1 MAKNER
7 TRTMVYSNVNKNK
20 KADKKSAS
28 KNDDIID
35 LDDEIVIGLARF
47 PEPEEISDKKKKK
60 KNKKAEAKKNEVK
73 KAIKKS
79 KEDKLDDEIEF
90 IGDKSAKVKRTSS
103 NKENREKNG
112 NKQNAKQNNKSKVEN
127 NATKNPNGK
136 NKNTKQNNKSKVVN
150 NATKNS
156 NEKNTNTQKVNP
168 KTSNIQQKIKKQK
181 IRAIR
186 KMATCLFLTI
196 LLIGGFVYFLLS
208 PVFNIKNIEVINN
221 SNIPKDQIITSSGI
235 ILNENM
241 FKISTKE
248 AENKILANPYVESV
262 EVDRKLFDKIQIDV
276 KERTATLML
285 EYGNSYVYINNQGY
299 ILEITTTKLQAP
311 ILTGYVTP
319 LDQIKPGNR
328 LSKDDLERLKTV
340 LNIMESANTN
350 GLEELIT
357 KIDIKSKK
365 NYKLTIESEDKIV
378 HLGECSDLS
387 TQMLF
392 VKEMLEREKGIEGEF
407 FVNMDLNTGD
417 PVFREKV

>member
-28 KNDDIID
+28 KNDVID

-47 PEPEEISDKKKKK
+47 PEPEDISDKKKKK
-60 KNKKAEAKKNEVK
+60 KNKKAETKKNEVK

-79 KEDKLDDEIEF
+79 KEDKQDDEIEF
-90 IGDKSAKVKRTSS
+90 IGDKSAKNKGTSS
-103 NKENREKNG
+103 NKVDAEKKG
-112 NKQNAKQNNKSKVEN
+112 NKQNNNSKAENKNSKINKQVATNNKN
-127 NATKNPNGK
+127 L
-136 NKNTKQNNKSKVVN
+136 
-150 NATKNS
+150 
-156 NEKNTNTQKVNP
+156 NTQKVNP
-168 KTSNIQQKIKKQK
+168 KTTNIQQKIKKQK
-181 IRAIR
+181 IRALK

-208 PVFNIKNIEVINN
+208 PVFNIKTIEVINN
-221 SNIPKDQIITSSGI
+221 NNIPKDQIITSSGI

-241 FKISTKE
+241 FKMSKKE
-248 AENKILANPYVESV
+248 AENKILSNPYVESV
-262 EVDRKLFDKIQIDV
+262 KIKRKLFDKIEINIE
-276 KERTATLML
+276 ERTATLML

-299 ILEITTTKLQAP
+299 ILEITTAKLQAP

-319 LDQIKPGNR
+319 LEQIKPGNR
-328 LSKDDLERLKTV
+328 LSKEDLERLKTV

-350 GLEELIT
+350 DFATLIT

-407 FVNMDLNTGD
+407 FVNMDLNTSN